1 MKFFETVS
9 SPLGLIELEAD
20 EKVLRGARFV
30 KKKRF
35 PDDPNTVLRRAADEL
50 DRYFTGEL
58 KNFSV
63 PLKTEG
69 TLFQEKVWRA
79 LRKVRWGEV
88 TSYQKLAR
96 RTGVARAVR
105 AVGSALGA
113 NPVVIFVPC
122 HRVIQSHG
130 SLSGYSGGIGRK
142 RWLLRHENQSV

>member
-50 DRYFTGEL
+50 DRYFAGEL